1 MFQSYIKGSFLSIFR
16 PVFKVDKKSLDS
28 SKVEFYG
35 LCERSF
41 GLRLKKI
48 KDEIFCLF

>member
-1 MFQSYIKGSFLSIFR
+1 MFQSYIKGSFLSIFHT
-16 PVFKVDKKSLDS
+16 VFRVDKKSLDS
-28 SKVEFYG
+28 PKVEFDG

-41 GLRLKKI
+41 GLLLKKI